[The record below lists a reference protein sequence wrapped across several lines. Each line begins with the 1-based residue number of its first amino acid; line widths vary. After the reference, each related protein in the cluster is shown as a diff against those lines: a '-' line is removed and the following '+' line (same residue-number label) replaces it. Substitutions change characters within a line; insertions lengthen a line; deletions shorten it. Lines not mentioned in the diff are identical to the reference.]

1 MKLCRFGVKSR
12 FQGKEAD
19 SMKEDKRGF
28 GRFETELKAYYYIC
42 NGEDEER
49 NECTVINMSRKG
61 MGLEIKTDKKI
72 NAGSTI
78 RLEIFVPDKR
88 KPTVVQGVLKWVE
101 KRKETWSAGIEC
113 KEVLDEMQFSKRE

>member
-1 MKLCRFGVKSR
+1 
-12 FQGKEAD
+12 
-19 SMKEDKRGF
+19 MKEDKRGF
-28 GRFETELKAYYYIC
+28 GRFETELKAYYYYIS
-42 NGEDEER
+42 NGKDEER

>member
-1 MKLCRFGVKSR
+1 
-12 FQGKEAD
+12 
-19 SMKEDKRGF
+19 MKEDKRGF
-28 GRFETELKAYYYIC
+28 GRFETELKAYYYIS
-42 NGEDEER
+42 NSKDEER

-61 MGLEIKTDKKI
+61 MGIEITTGKKI
-72 NAGSTI
+72 SVGSTI
-78 RLEIFVPDKR
+78 RLEIFVPEKQ